1 MFIFERLRAAVFYA
15 GGRAVD
21 LDCGFGERLKD
32 SILKGYSPNSF
43 DGQSLTKKMSL
54 KLSSS
59 GARPCWCN

>member
-1 MFIFERLRAAVFYA
+1 MFIFERLRAAVFYT
-15 GGRAVD
+15 GGRAAG
-21 LDCGFGERLKD
+21 LDSLWGRFKD

-43 DGQSLTKKMSL
+43 GGQSLTKNMSL

>member
-15 GGRAVD
+15 GGLAVD
-21 LDCGFGERLKD
+21 LDCGFWGRLKD

-43 DGQSLTKKMSL
+43 GGQSLTKNMSL